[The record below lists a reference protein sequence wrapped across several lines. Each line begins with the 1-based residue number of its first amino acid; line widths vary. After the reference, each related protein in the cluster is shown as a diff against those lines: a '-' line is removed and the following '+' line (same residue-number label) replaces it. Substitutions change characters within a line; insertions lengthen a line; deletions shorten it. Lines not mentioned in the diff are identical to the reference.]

1 MEKNI
6 RQLDPSGLEWLT
18 KYCDSQDRGFIV
30 IPAFVSKVQELGLE
44 TPAEEML
51 RKFAQ
56 QALTNGVNVQQDLRK
71 FATGPNPDK
80 LDKQQFKLALKKMG
94 LGLSEEQ
101 IELLFRADGPDLLL
115 SIPEFCKR
123 VLEAKNAKAPSI
135 AKAGQKPGDKAAHTG
150 LGAVGG
156 QSSYEAEKKFAR
168 TIEALKQEIEDKNK
182 TIKTQADGIKEANA
196 RLQRKESENND
207 LQAKL
212 INRNDK
218 PPQQIKDKSEQEFSV
233 EENMKL
239 KDQIFHLQNVNSEL
253 TKSVQVKLKIELAQL
268 MQEKEKAEEK
278 LKLARTQLR
287 QKQDEIDRLINYRPT
302 DDVATREASEYSKQK
317 QIDMLTDE
325 LATFEKDNRDMQ
337 EKMFRTEERLLDLKF
352 EKETFDL
359 QYARLQKRITDLEN
373 YKLQASQLSAV
384 LKQQYEEELE

>member
-1 MEKNI
+1 
-6 RQLDPSGLEWLT
+6 
-18 KYCDSQDRGFIV
+18 
-30 IPAFVSKVQELGLE
+30 
-44 TPAEEML
+44 
-51 RKFAQ
+51 
-56 QALTNGVNVQQDLRK
+56 
-71 FATGPNPDK
+71 
-80 LDKQQFKLALKKMG
+80 MG
-94 LGLSEEQ
+94 LGLSDEQ

-115 SIPEFCKR
+115 SIPAFCKR
-123 VLEAKNAKAPSI
+123 VLEAKNAKAPNFT
-135 AKAGQKPGDKAAHTG
+135 KAGQKPGEKAAHTG

-218 PPQQIKDKSEQEFSV
+218 PPFEIKNKSDQEFSV

-325 LATFEKDNRDMQ
+325 LATYEKDNRDMQ
-337 EKMFRTEERLLDLKF
+337 EKMFRTEERMLDLKF

-384 LKQQYEEELE
+384 LK